1 MLAAWSTAVDDEH
14 VARLIVAKEEQ
25 SAKAKELHA
34 ALDKATAENER
45 LFKDNARLVRL
56 IDSGDWGRARVLELV
71 QAGEAAYCCP
81 LLINHQSSLKS
92 PFATSQYEEVVVY
105 PSHLLEQRLTGS
117 RQELTLA
124 QCQFLP
130 GRSWDQ
136 L

>member
-14 VARLIVAKEEQ
+14 VARLITAKEEQ

-71 QAGEAAYCCP
+71 QAGEAA
-81 LLINHQSSLKS
+81 
-92 PFATSQYEEVVVY
+92 
-105 PSHLLEQRLTGS
+105 
-117 RQELTLA
+117 
-124 QCQFLP
+124 
-130 GRSWDQ
+130 
-136 L
+136 